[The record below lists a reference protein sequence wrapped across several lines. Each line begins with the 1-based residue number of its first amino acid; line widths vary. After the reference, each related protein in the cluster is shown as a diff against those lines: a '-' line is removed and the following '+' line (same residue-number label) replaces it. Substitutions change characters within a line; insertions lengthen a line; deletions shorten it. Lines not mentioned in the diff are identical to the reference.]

1 MVLGFLAAL
10 FGARNRLPRDQVTR
24 VPRAAK
30 KAAAEAIEGMS
41 SALTKIGALPGIA
54 DIKDHKRLP
63 RGFYALV
70 ESFVQHAEAYQAIAR
85 KHLPIAEDVK
95 RPGEPGGTGD
105 CYPAPLGVSTIEA
118 LNIYR
123 TIRPWRDFQDVAKR
137 LAELGEQ
144 QFKDIQAGH
153 SGKSPEKIRMG
164 GRAVREGRIAFA
176 KRMEPCP
183 FLDQKRDRC
192 RIWEQ
197 RPLVCRMHYPTT
209 PPELSR
215 PDHEAWPIAVKAKN
229 IRLPVK
235 VQVQLA
241 QLDKRMMLQISPFM
255 YAGVLQLLQLSEG
268 QPIQE
273 VGEAPQRMQQ
283 DGQVAQKANRNVKH
297 AAKFKK
303 KKKKK

>member
-1 MVLGFLAAL
+1 MVLGLLGAL
-10 FGARNRLPRDQVTR
+10 FGPRNRLPRDQVTR
-24 VPRAAK
+24 VPRSAK
-30 KAAAEAIEGMS
+30 KAAAEAIAGMTN
-41 SALTKIGALPGIA
+41 ALTKLSALPGIA
-54 DIKDHKRLP
+54 DIKDNKRVP
-63 RGFYALV
+63 RGFYELV
-70 ESFVQHAEAYQAIAR
+70 DTFLKHVDEYQAIAR
-85 KHLPIAEDVK
+85 KHLPIADDVK

-105 CYPAPLGVSTIEA
+105 CYPAPIGLNAIEA

-123 TIRPWRDFQDVAKR
+123 SIRPWRDFQEVAKQ
-137 LAELGEQ
+137 LAELGEL

-153 SGKSPEKIRMG
+153 SGKNPEKIRMG

-176 KRMEPCP
+176 KRMQPCP

-197 RPLVCRMHYPTT
+197 RPVVCRMHYPTT
-209 PPELSR
+209 PPEMSR

-241 QLDKRMMLQISPFM
+241 QLDKRMMLQVSPFL
-255 YAGVLQLLQLSEG
+255 YAGVLQLLQMSEG

>member
-1 MVLGFLAAL
+1 MVLGFLGAL
-10 FGARNRLPRDQVTR
+10 FGPRNRLPRDQVTR

-30 KAAAEAIEGMS
+30 KAAAEAIEGMTQT
-41 SALTKIGALPGIA
+41 LTKLSALPGIA
-54 DIKDHKRLP
+54 DIKEHKRVP

-70 ESFVQHAEAYQAIAR
+70 EQFLQHVDAYHAVTR
-85 KHLPIAEDVK
+85 KFLPIPEDTK

-105 CYPAPLGVSTIEA
+105 CYPAPLGLSTIEA
-118 LNIYR
+118 LHIYR
-123 TIRPWRDFQDVAKR
+123 TVRPWRDFQDVARR

-153 SGKSPEKIRMG
+153 SGKNPEKIRMG
-164 GRAVREGRIAFA
+164 GRAVREGRITFA
-176 KRMEPCP
+176 KRMQPCP

-197 RPLVCRMHYPTT
+197 RPIVCRMHHPTT
-209 PPELSR
+209 PPEWSR

-235 VQVQLA
+235 VQVALA
-241 QLDKRMMLQISPFM
+241 QLDKRMMLQTSPFL
-255 YAGVLQLLQLSEG
+255 YAAVLQLLQLSEG

-283 DGQVAQKANRNVKH
+283 DGQVVQRANRNVKH